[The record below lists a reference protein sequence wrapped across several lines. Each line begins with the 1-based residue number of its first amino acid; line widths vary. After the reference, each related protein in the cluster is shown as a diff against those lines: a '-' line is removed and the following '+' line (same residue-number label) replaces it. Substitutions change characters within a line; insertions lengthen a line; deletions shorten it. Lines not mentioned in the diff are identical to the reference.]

1 MARLDPA
8 LLPAVADLARGLRS
22 LDVPFAI
29 VGALVPE
36 LVLDA
41 PPAAMTNDADVTVAV
56 ASLAAFATLKAQLA
70 TFGFAESGA
79 PHRLRHRS
87 GGLVDLLPFSDSV
100 APGGRLEL
108 ERDLVM
114 NMAGFEQAV
123 TSAVQVAVDGGPV
136 LPVVPLPLYVLLK
149 LVSFDDRK
157 APKDLASVFHCLRYY
172 LQDDERRYLAEHAGA
187 GVPFE
192 YAGAY
197 WLGGDGRRFMS
208 VPLARVVTRVL
219 GRFAHADAEAVGIV
233 ARERGGYDV
242 AEQERTDIF
251 ECFRWYR
258 LGLDLPE

>member
-36 LVLDA
+36 LLLEA

-56 ASLAAFATLKAQLA
+56 ANLAEFATLKAQLA

-79 PHRLRHRS
+79 HRLRHQS
-87 GGLVDLLPFSDSV
+87 GGLVDLLPFSESI
-100 APGGRLEL
+100 APGGQLEL
-108 ERDLVM
+108 QRDLVL

-123 TSAVQVAVDGGPV
+123 PNAVQVAVDDGPV

-157 APKDLASVFHCLRYY
+157 AAKDLASVFHCLRYY
-172 LQDDERRYLAEHAGA
+172 LHDDERRYLAEHAGA

-197 WLGGDGRRFMS
+197 WLGGDGRRFVS
-208 VPLARVVTRVL
+208 VPLARVVSRVL
-219 GRFAHADAEAVGIV
+219 GRFADADAGAVGSV
-233 ARERGGYDV
+233 ARERGRYDV
-242 AEQERTDIF
+242 DEQERADIF

>member
-8 LLPAVADLARGLRS
+8 LLPAVTDLARGLSS

-36 LVLDA
+36 LLLDA

-56 ASLAAFATLKAQLA
+56 ASLAAFATLRKQLA
-70 TFGFAESGA
+70 TFGFAEGA

-87 GGLVDLLPFSDSV
+87 GGLVDLLPFSESI
-100 APGGRLEL
+100 APGGQLEL
-108 ERDLVM
+108 QRDLVL
-114 NMAGFEQAV
+114 NMAGFEHAV
-123 TSAVQVAVDGGPV
+123 TSAIAVGVEDGPV

-172 LQDDERRYLAEHAGA
+172 LDEDDRRYLAEHAGA
-187 GVPFE
+187 GVAFE

-197 WLGGDGRRFMS
+197 LLGADGQAFLS
-208 VPLARVVTRVL
+208 GPLARVVRRVL
-219 GRFAHADAEAVGIV
+219 GRFAHPDTEAVGTV
-233 ARERGGYDV
+233 ARERGRV
-242 AEQERTDIF
+242 AVDEQERTDIF
-251 ECFRWYR
+251 ERFRWYR
-258 LGLDLPE
+258 LGLDIGE

>member
-8 LLPAVADLARGLRS
+8 LLPAVTDLARGLRS
-22 LDVPFAI
+22 LNVSFAV

-36 LVLDA
+36 LLLHA

-56 ASLAAFATLKAQLA
+56 ASLTEFAALKTQLAAFGLA
-70 TFGFAESGA
+70 ETSV

-87 GGLVDLLPFSDSV
+87 GGLVDLLPFGESV

-108 ERDLVM
+108 ESDLVL

-123 TSAVQVAVDGGPV
+123 TSAVDVEVADGPV
-136 LPVVPLPLYVLLK
+136 LPVVPLPLYALLK

-172 LQDDERRYLAEHAGA
+172 LDDDDRRYLAEHAGA

-197 WLGGDGRRFMS
+197 WLGADGRPFLS
-208 VPLARVVTRVL
+208 DPLARVVSRVL
-219 GRFAHADAEAVGIV
+219 GRFAHADAEAVGTV
-233 ARERGGYDV
+233 ARERGRYATDD
-242 AEQERTDIF
+242 EERRDIF

-258 LGLDLPE
+258 LGLDLDE

>member
-8 LLPAVADLARGLRS
+8 LLPAVTDLARGLRS

-36 LVLDA
+36 LLLDA
-41 PPAAMTNDADVTVAV
+41 PRAAMTNDADVTVAV
-56 ASLAAFATLKAQLA
+56 ASLAAFATLKTQLA
-70 TFGFAESGA
+70 AFGFAESGA
-79 PHRLRHRS
+79 PHRLRHQS
-87 GGLVDLLPFSDSV
+87 GGLVDLLPFSESI
-100 APGGRLEL
+100 APGGQLEL
-108 ERDLVM
+108 QRDLVL

-123 TSAVQVAVDGGPV
+123 TSAVQVAVDDGPV

-172 LQDDERRYLAEHAGA
+172 LDEDDRRYLAEHAGA

-197 WLGGDGRRFMS
+197 LLGADGQALLS
-208 VPLARVVTRVL
+208 GPLARVVSRVL
-219 GRFAHADAEAVGIV
+219 DRFAHPDAEAVGTV
-233 ARERGGYDV
+233 ARERGKV
-242 AEQERTDIF
+242 AVDERERTDIF
-251 ECFRWYR
+251 ERFRWYR
-258 LGLDLPE
+258 LGLDIGE